1 MKIAFK
7 HSAVVPV
14 KTYGGTERVLYWLMK
29 ELVQMGHEVS
39 LLGPTGCDVMS
50 IGVKYQTH
58 NSKISPD
65 RFDVVHYF
73 EPVAELPKDVPA
85 LITIHGNGK
94 PGEVFHDNTVFLS
107 KKHAENHN
115 ATCYV
120 YNGID
125 FSYYPF
131 QKAKSTSWDNFL
143 FLAKAKWKVKN
154 LKDCVRA
161 CKKNKKDLY
170 IAGGRA
176 ITFSKKIHSMG
187 MVTDIQK
194 MELLKKC
201 DALLFPVRWHEPFGI
216 AILEA
221 YSQGLPVI
229 SSNHGS
235 LPELV
240 NDKTGIV
247 CCNYKEFEEA
257 VARDKNIFDAGSI
270 RKYAEEN
277 FSSRKMAE
285 MYLALYKLVIAGE
298 KLNKE
303 QPRYLGEQ
311 HPEKLLDF

>member
-29 ELVQMGHEVS
+29 ELVQMGHEVT

-58 NSKISPD
+58 SSKISHD

-107 KKHAENHN
+107 KRHAQNHN

-131 QKAKSTSWDNFL
+131 QKTKSTSWDNFL

-154 LKDCVRA
+154 LKDCVRV

-235 LPELV
+235 LLELV

-247 CCNYKEFEEA
+247 CSNYKEFDEA
-257 VARDKNIFDAGSI
+257 VARGKNTFDAGSI

-285 MYLALYKLVIAGE
+285 TYLALYKRVIAGE

-303 QPRYLGEQ
+303 QPRYLGEE